1 MGRFAYLVDSSA
13 GIEGFRALYK
23 IPRDVSLRYCP
34 LGEWH
39 THKKEGEVTI
49 PMGRVTK
56 EYLITHRLCPHQ
68 CTPNLFRVLGR
79 E

>member
-39 THKKEGEVTI
+39 TLRREGEVII
-49 PMGRVTK
+49 PMIAFVERGT
-56 EYLITHRLCPHQ
+56 RLPW
-68 CTPNLFRVLGR
+68 VK
-79 E
+79 